1 MPSLPRR
8 KSRRKRTLRS
18 RKRTRRS
25 RGGKRVVSENAPA
38 SAASSSYIEHDYGLF
53 VPSPLNDE
61 YLEELE
67 KRAIKPGT
75 YRQNH
80 NDVHEVIADIQEGVE
95 HLSVNIE
102 EVYREI
108 SENGLPQN
116 DLRYKKGYIRKALN
130 VLNKLANALTVI
142 IEHRKAYSN
151 PEFEEF
157 ARTYAEAVQ
166 KDMRR
171 IAPINNALR
180 SGW

>member
-8 KSRRKRTLRS
+8 KSRKRTTIRG

-25 RGGKRVVSENAPA
+25 RGGKSVPA

-80 NDVHEVIADIQEGVE
+80 NDVYEVIADIQEGVE

-130 VLNKLANALTVI
+130 VLNKLANSLTVL
-142 IEHRKAYSN
+142 IEYRKAYSN

-157 ARTYAEAVQ
+157 ARERAEAVQ